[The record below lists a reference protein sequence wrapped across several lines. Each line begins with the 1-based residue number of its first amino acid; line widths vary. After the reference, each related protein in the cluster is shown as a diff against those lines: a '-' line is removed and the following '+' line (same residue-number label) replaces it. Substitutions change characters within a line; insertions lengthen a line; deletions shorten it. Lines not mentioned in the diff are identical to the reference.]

1 MTRTAWISLAV
12 IGQLIWTSAV
22 YAQGTEAPPAQAPP
36 VGPSVEVPTAPP
48 GPHPDDAVPRLRTP
62 MTYRPGPVVR
72 LTTDNQAARL
82 QMMQLKWTNVC
93 VAPCNA
99 PVDPN
104 GLYRIGG
111 GTVRP
116 SEEFRMPR
124 SAGIVNVDAQVGST
138 VKHWVGLG
146 MILGGALSMLSGGI
160 FIAASSDVQ
169 ASDTNTNARD
179 TVKAEGIVYLVIG
192 AIVTVIGIPLALSST
207 SVSVR

>member
-1 MTRTAWISLAV
+1 
-12 IGQLIWTSAV
+12 
-22 YAQGTEAPPAQAPP
+22 
-36 VGPSVEVPTAPP
+36 
-48 GPHPDDAVPRLRTP
+48 

-72 LTTDNQAARL
+72 LTTDSQAARL

-138 VKHWVGLG
+138 VKHWVGFG

-169 ASDTNTNARD
+169 ASDTNANARD